1 MAVSPLTGLLMMKKE
16 TTSDMEDNI
25 AFAPASEQRQLIANR
40 EISPVEL
47 TELYLRRIDELDA
60 RLNSYLTVVSDEAMG
75 TAKAA
80 EDAVT
85 RGDALGDLHGL
96 PISIKDLEMTRGIR
110 TTGGSLAYKDRV
122 PDEDSIV
129 VERVR
134 KAGAIILGKTNTPEF
149 GLLGMTENRLGDHC
163 RNPWNTERTSGG
175 SSGGAAAAVVASLCS
190 LATGGD
196 GGGSIRIPAS
206 FCGVYGIK
214 PTLGRVPRYSG
225 ASAPALANH
234 FIQSGPLTRTVRD
247 SALLLQV
254 LSGHD
259 PRDATSLRE
268 TPPDFVAALDMG
280 VKGLRIAWSPDF
292 GYAAVDPEVAEVTS
306 GAARAFE
313 GLGCSVSDPD
323 LGLDSPFDVFWEMFD
338 TNAYA
343 SYRHLLERQADL
355 LTDYGRESIER
366 GATVTGA
373 DYARALGYI
382 DRLKGRFADLF
393 ESYDLL
399 LSPTMAVPAFP
410 VGQRLSEID
419 RKEVH
424 PFWSY
429 SPFSYPINMIGN
441 PAASVP
447 CGFSSD
453 GMPIGLHI
461 VGRLGDEATV
471 LAASAAFER
480 VRPWIGHRPAV
491 S

>member
-1 MAVSPLTGLLMMKKE
+1 M
-16 TTSDMEDNI
+16 DDNI
-25 AFAPASEQRQLIANR
+25 AFAPASEQRQLIAGR

-47 TELYLRRIDELDA
+47 TELYFRRIDELDS
-60 RLNSYLTVVSDEAMG
+60 RLNSYLTLVRDEAVQ

-80 EDAVT
+80 EKAVT
-85 RGDALGDLHGL
+85 RSEALGDLHGL

-110 TTGGSLAYKDRV
+110 TTGGSLAFSDRV

-134 KAGAIILGKTNTPEF
+134 RAGAIILGKTNTPEF
-149 GLLGMTENRLGDHC
+149 GLLGLTENRLGDHC

-175 SSGGAAAAVVASLCS
+175 SSGGAGAAVVAGLCS
-190 LATGGD
+190 LATGSD

-214 PTLGRVPRYSG
+214 PTLGRVPRYAG
-225 ASAPALANH
+225 ANAPALANH
-234 FIQSGPLTRTVRD
+234 FSQSGPMTRTVRD

-254 LSGHD
+254 LAGHD
-259 PRDATSLRE
+259 PRDASSLRE
-268 TPPDFVAALDMG
+268 APPDFVGALDRD
-280 VKGLRIAWSPDF
+280 VRGLRIAWSPDF
-292 GYAAVDPEVAEVTS
+292 GYAAVDPEVVEVTS
-306 GAARAFE
+306 RAARVFE

-323 LGLDSPFDVFWEMFD
+323 LGLDSPFDVFSQLFS

-343 SYRHLLERQADL
+343 SYGNLLENQADL
-355 LTDYGRESIER
+355 LTDYGRESIEH
-366 GATVTGA
+366 GAKFSGA

-382 DRLKGRFADLF
+382 DRLKSRFADLF

-399 LSPTMAVPAFP
+399 LSPTMAVTAFP
-410 VGQRLSEID
+410 VGHRLKEID
-419 RKEVH
+419 GKEVD
-424 PFWSY
+424 PWGFM
-429 SPFSYPINMIGN
+429 PFSYPINMIGN

-480 VRPWIGHRPAV
+480 ARPWIGQRPAV